1 MGHKKTAVSIDE
13 EILKD
18 IDYLSKTSNVSRSR
32 LFEQGAILL
41 IEKRKR
47 PLLLSK
53 LNEIYKDKPKKPEN
67 DWLKASSL
75 SHSRLLQKEEN
86 KW

>member
-18 IDYLSKTSNVSRSR
+18 IDYLSKTTNVPRSR
-32 LFEQGAILL
+32 LFEEGAILL
-41 IEKRKR
+41 IEKRKK
-47 PLLLSK
+47 PVLLRR
-53 LNEIYKDKPKKPEN
+53 LNEIYKDKPEKTEN

>member
-41 IEKRKR
+41 IEKRKK
-47 PLLLSK
+47 PVLLRR
-53 LNEIYKDKPKKPEN
+53 LNEIYKGKPQKTEH

>member
-1 MGHKKTAVSIDE
+1 MAHKKTAVSIDQ

-18 IDYLSKTSNVSRSR
+18 IDYLSKTTNVPRSR

-41 IEKRKR
+41 LEKKKK
-47 PLLLSK
+47 PALLRK
-53 LNEIYKDKPKKPEN
+53 LNEVYKDNPDKTEQ

-75 SHSRLLQKEEN
+75 SHSRLLNKEEN